1 MNENWVGNYSKH
13 RAILTPNKE
22 AVYDLDNQRCYTY
35 RELDERADVLAG
47 FFENKLEIKRN
58 DRVAFISRNCIELID
73 AYYATGKAGAILVPY
88 NIRLST
94 PELIQLIQ
102 SEEPKVLLYEDIF
115 ADKITA
121 LKGQTNIQHYVV
133 LPGSSIRGD
142 DMPYEAIFSAGAAM
156 PKSCAGLT
164 LNDIHLL
171 LHTGGT
177 TGLPKAAKLSHQA
190 LLFNSFNE
198 VMTWNITHT
207 DSAHVLLPLFHTGG
221 WNLLTLP
228 ILHAGGRIIINKQFD
243 PLLALKTIEN
253 EKTTFCFGA
262 ATIFKAMIDLP
273 EFEITDLSSL
283 RWAMAGAAPTPLNV
297 MEKFWNK
304 GVRFILGYGMTEA
317 GPNNLSVLAEHLS
330 WEEIKQ
336 KHTSVGKPMYLT
348 MAKIVDDDGNELK
361 ENEVGELI
369 WSGPQIFSGY
379 WHNEEESAK
388 TYRKSWVFTG
398 DMAKKDED
406 GFYYIVGRKKNM
418 FVSGGENVFPPEIEK
433 VLYELTQIREACVF
447 GVPDEKW
454 GEVGKAVIS
463 LNHGQQLT
471 KEEIISHLRSKI
483 AHYKVPKYV
492 QFIDDLPKNSVGK
505 ILTAEIARLYSQP
518 EG

>member
-1 MNENWVGNYSKH
+1 MHKNWVGNYSKS

-22 AVYDLDNQRCYTY
+22 AVYDLDNECSYTY
-35 RELDERADVLAG
+35 GELDKRADMVAC
-47 FFENKLEIKRN
+47 FFESRLGIKRK
-58 DRVAFISRNCIELID
+58 DRIAFIARNCIELID
-73 AYYATGKAGAILVPY
+73 AYYATGKTGTILVPY
-88 NIRLST
+88 NVRLSVQ
-94 PELIQLIQ
+94 ELIQLIRN
-102 SEEPKVLLYEDIF
+102 EEPKVLFYEDAF
-115 ADKITA
+115 SDKIAA
-121 LKGQTNIQHYVV
+121 LKEQTSIQHYIS
-133 LPGSSIRGD
+133 LPGSKRGED
-142 DMPYEAIFSAGAAM
+142 IPYGDILLPGAAT
-156 PKSCAGLT
+156 PKSCDGLT

-177 TGLPKAAKLSHQA
+177 TGLPKAAMLSHQA
-190 LLFNSFNE
+190 MLFNSINE
-198 VMTWNITHT
+198 VMTWNITHR
-207 DSAHVLLPLFHTGG
+207 DSAHILLPLFHTGG

-243 PLLALKTIEN
+243 PLVALQTIEK

-262 ATIFKAMIDLP
+262 ATIFKAMSDLA
-273 EFEITDLSSL
+273 EFENTDLSTL

-297 MEKFWNK
+297 MEKYWNK
-304 GVRFILGYGMTEA
+304 GLRFILGYGMTEA
-317 GPNNLSVLAEHLS
+317 GPNNLSVLAEHLT

-336 KHTSVGKPMYLT
+336 KHASVGKPMYFT
-348 MAKIVDDDGNELK
+348 MARIVDDEGNELG
-361 ENEVGELI
+361 ENQVGELV

-379 WHNEEESAK
+379 WRNEVESAK
-388 TYRKSWVFTG
+388 TLKQSWVFTG

-463 LNHGQQLT
+463 LNQGQELT
-471 KEEIISHLRSKI
+471 VEEIISHLRSRI

-492 QFIDDLPKNSVGK
+492 QIIDDLPKNSVGK
-505 ILTAEIARLYSQP
+505 ILTAEIVSLYSQI